1 MRFKIGHFLIIV
13 LLFNLHSCTDERPL
27 FVDFSKKTEV
37 TPITTKKVTIKY
49 AYLPQ
54 YSHTVSYQRHN
65 PLIEYL
71 NRETGL
77 KIEQVFPETFNE
89 HILMVG
95 EGKIDIS
102 YSNPVAYVELA
113 NLYGAK
119 AFARAVEKDGRAD
132 FRGLIIARAD
142 NPQIKRVQDCK
153 GKRWIA
159 VDPQSAGG
167 YIFALGH
174 FMQYGI
180 RKEDFAEIAFAQG
193 HGKSEKVVLAVH
205 AGKYECGS
213 VREGT
218 LEVVRD
224 KINTNEIRVLAVT
237 NWYPGWVFA
246 ARKGLDQEVL
256 NKIKK
261 AMLGINKDDPE
272 HHKILQA
279 AHIGGII
286 PSEDSEFNTVR
297 RLLRSVAIEPTRS
310 NVKKTN

>member
-1 MRFKIGHFLIIV
+1 MRFITSPFLII
-13 LLFNLHSCTDERPL
+13 LLLMFVNGCSEERPL
-27 FVDFSKKTEV
+27 FVDFSKKTEI
-37 TPITTKKVTIKY
+37 TPVTTKKVTIKY

-54 YSHTVSYQRHN
+54 YSHTVSYERHN

-71 NRETGL
+71 NKETGL

-102 YSNPVAYVELA
+102 YSNPVAYVELS

-119 AFARAVEKDGRAD
+119 AFARAIEKDGKAE
-132 FRGLIIARAD
+132 FRGLIIAKAD

-174 FMQYGI
+174 FIQHGI

-205 AGKYECGS
+205 AGKYDCGS

-218 LEVVRD
+218 LEVVKD
-224 KINTNEIRVLAVT
+224 KININEIRVLAIT

-246 ARKGLDQEVL
+246 ARKGLDQDVL

-261 AMLGINKDDPE
+261 ALLSLNKEDPE
-272 HHKILQA
+272 HQKILQA

-286 PSEDSEFNTVR
+286 PSEDSEFHPVR
-297 RLLRSVAIEPTRS
+297 RLLRSVGIEPTRS
-310 NVKKTN
+310 NVKKTT

>member
-1 MRFKIGHFLIIV
+1 MWLKITFSVFIA
-13 LLFNLHSCTDERPL
+13 LLFISSGCSQEKPVY
-27 FVDFSKKTEV
+27 VDFSKKSNLA
-37 TPITTKKVTIKY
+37 PIKSQKKTIKY

-65 PLIEYL
+65 PIIEYL

-77 KIEQVFPETFNE
+77 AIEQVFPETFNE
-89 HILMVG
+89 HILMLG

-102 YSNPVAYVELA
+102 YSNPVAYVELS

-119 AFARAVEKDGRAD
+119 AFARAVERDGKAD
-132 FRGLIIARAD
+132 FRGLIIARTD
-142 NPQIKRVQDCK
+142 NPLVRRVQDCK

-174 FMQYGI
+174 FMQLGI
-180 RKEDFAEIAFAQG
+180 NKTDFAEIAFAQG

-205 AGKYECGS
+205 AGKYDCGS

-218 LEVVRD
+218 LEVVKD
-224 KINTNEIRVLAVT
+224 KINIQEIRVLGAT

-246 ARKGLDQEVL
+246 ARKGIDQEVVNKVKDALVNL
-256 NKIKK
+256 NSQD
-261 AMLGINKDDPE
+261 IN
-272 HHKILQA
+272 HAHILEA
-279 AHIGGII
+279 AHISAII
-286 PSEDSEFNTVR
+286 PSEDREFDPVR
-297 RLLRSVAIEPTRS
+297 KLLKNIGIDSQ
-310 NVKKTN
+310 KTNVQKSY